1 LPIGSIILPYD
12 YDGAA
17 MTHKIIAPSKPRS
30 KATTKK
36 SEAPLHIPE
45 IQTYQVVR
53 DFATR
58 FDMDRV
64 QIRNVFGVAERTQFR
79 YEKENPVLKPTVT
92 DRIDR
97 FERILAQAIEVFED
111 EPEAQ
116 RWLKTPKVDLG
127 NQIPLDL
134 LATDAGTKQVEQM
147 LYRAEYG
154 MFG

>member
-1 LPIGSIILPYD
+1 
-12 YDGAA
+12 
-17 MTHKIIAPSKPRS
+17 MTHKIIAPPKPRS

-36 SEAPLHIPE
+36 SEAPQLHTLQMP
-45 IQTYQVVR
+45 TYKVVR

-79 YEKENPVLKPTVT
+79 YEKENPVLKSTVT

-97 FERILAQAIEVFED
+97 FKRILAQAIEVFED
-111 EPEAQ
+111 ESEAQ
-116 RWLKTPKVDLG
+116 RWLKTPKADLG
-127 NQIPLDL
+127 NLIPLDL